1 MVSEPLS
8 EADAPACDTC
18 GKTTCPDADLP
29 AFSEPVACQYAPIYH
44 ALRDARDCDY
54 GCARDYTNQ
63 AIRLEVVGAVDQLVA
78 ARTQA
83 LGAEVERLTTGLQE
97 LIDHSWAQYE
107 ASDYSDHVSLGDVA
121 NRLKVLLG
129 EVTP

>member
-1 MVSEPLS
+1 VSEPLS
-8 EADAPACDTC
+8 GADGPECETC

-29 AFSEPVACQYAPIYH
+29 AFSEPAACQYAPIYH

-63 AIRLEVVGAVDQLVA
+63 AIRLEVVGAVDQILA

-83 LGAEVERLTTGLQE
+83 LRDEVERLTTDLQQM
-97 LIDHSWAQYE
+97 IDHSWMQYE
-107 ASDYSDHVSLGDVA
+107 ASDYTETVSLGDVA
-121 NRLKVLLG
+121 NRLKAII
-129 EVTP
+129 ERRAS